1 MPEQPELDAL
11 ADFLRGSLVGDT
23 IAEAHLGE
31 ISALKSARRPLDSL
45 LGQHVTAISR
55 VGKFLDI
62 AVGDGH
68 LIVHFALM
76 GWLRWYAEATRG
88 PVRMG
93 KGPLALRIALESGA
107 GFDLTEQGT
116 KKSLAIHLVSR
127 PDEVERI
134 AQLGTDVSEVNEDE
148 FTRILAGS
156 PARIKTLLRDQSLIA
171 GIGNRW
177 SDEILHTAKLSP
189 FATSARISDPR
200 ALHAA
205 MRTVLDR
212 ATAELSGLPPGKIK
226 AAEKRLSAV
235 HGKAGTPCPV
245 CQATIAEVVFSDRSF
260 QYCPGCQTG
269 GKRLNDRRLD
279 RLLK

>member
-11 ADFLRGSLVGDT
+11 ADFLRANLVGET
-23 IAEAHLGE
+23 IAEVHLGE
-31 ISALKSARRPLDSL
+31 ISALKSAQLPLDSL
-45 LGQHVTAISR
+45 RGAGVDAVSR
-55 VGKFLDI
+55 TGKFLDI
-62 AVGDGH
+62 AVGEAH

-76 GWLRWYAEATRG
+76 GWLRWYAEVTRG

-93 KGPLALRIALESGA
+93 KGPLALRIALDSGA

-134 AQLGTDVSEVNEDE
+134 AQLGTDVSALGEDE
-148 FTRILAGS
+148 FVEILAGS
-156 PARIKTLLRDQSLIA
+156 SARIKTLLRDQSLIA

-189 FATSARISDPR
+189 FATSAKIPDPHG
-200 ALHAA
+200 LFEA

-212 ATAELSGLPPGKIK
+212 ATAALGGLPPGKIK
-226 AAEKRLSAV
+226 AAEKKLSVV
-235 HGKAGTPCPV
+235 HGRAGSPCPV
-245 CQATIAEVVFSDRSF
+245 CGSTIAEVVFADRSF

-269 GKRLNDRRLD
+269 GKRLSDRRMD